1 MTHKNSHLRP
11 KIALYEPDIPQNTA
25 AIIRT
30 CACLGA
36 DLEIIEPCGFL
47 LSDKRFKRVVMDYM
61 DEKMIKF
68 YSGVDE
74 FLKTKSK
81 ERIILLT
88 TKASKSYNSF
98 KFKINDTL
106 LFGRES
112 AGVPKKIHEIIKNK
126 LKIPMMKK
134 KRSLNIASS
143 VAIVLAENL
152 RQNKFINHG

>member
-1 MTHKNSHLRP
+1 MTHKYSQEDI
-11 KIALYEPDIPQNTA
+11 KIALFEPDIPQNTA

-47 LSDKRFKRVVMDYM
+47 INDKRFKRVVMDYM
-61 DEKMIKF
+61 DKKMIKF
-68 YSGVDE
+68 YSGVDH
-74 FLKTKSK
+74 FLNDKSK

-112 AGVPKKIHEIIKNK
+112 AGVPKKIHGIIKNK

>member
-1 MTHKNSHLRP
+1 
-11 KIALYEPDIPQNTA
+11 
-25 AIIRT
+25 
-30 CACLGA
+30 
-36 DLEIIEPCGFL
+36 
-47 LSDKRFKRVVMDYM
+47 VMDYM

-74 FLKTKSK
+74 FLKAKSK

>member
-1 MTHKNSHLRP
+1 MNLRP

-47 LSDKRFKRVVMDYM
+47 FSDKRFKRVVMDYM
-61 DEKMIKF
+61 DEKTIKF
-68 YSGVDE
+68 YQSSEE
-74 FLKTKSK
+74 FFKSK
-81 ERIILLT
+81 KDQRIILLT
-88 TKASKSYNSF
+88 TKSASSYAKF
-98 KFKINDTL
+98 KFEGNDTL

-112 AGVPKKIHEIIKNK
+112 AGVPENIHNLIKHR
-126 LKIPMMKK
+126 LKIPMMSD

-143 VAIVLAENL
+143 VAIILSENL
-152 RQNKFINHG
+152 RQINFNK